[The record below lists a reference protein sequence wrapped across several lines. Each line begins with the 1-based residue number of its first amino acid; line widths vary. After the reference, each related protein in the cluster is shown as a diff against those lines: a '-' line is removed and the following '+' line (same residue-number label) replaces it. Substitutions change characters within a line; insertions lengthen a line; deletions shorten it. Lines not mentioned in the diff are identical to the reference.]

1 MAKTIVADNLAVD
14 ERSQDIISNNTGLL
28 PSWHIP
34 VPVEKGS
41 RYNYRKV
48 PFKAT
53 VLPCDREC
61 LTGHVVINNKA
72 V

>member
-1 MAKTIVADNLAVD
+1 MAKTIVADNLAVA
-14 ERSQDIISNNTGLL
+14 ERSQDIISNDNTGLL

-48 PFKAT
+48 PF
-53 VLPCDREC
+53 
-61 LTGHVVINNKA
+61 
-72 V
+72 